1 MECELLLTLKSLPA
15 GTGLIEEYL
24 KEIGKLEKQAAPLRE
39 SRDQLNEESRKW
51 VEKRNSYN
59 TEIRRMR
66 EEAFSYKDRRDALNK
81 AVQELKGKRE
91 QAKTELLTKREELN
105 YADERIRELS
115 SKASLKEAFARR
127 RSREL
132 EWHIQTSSLS
142 LAEEKRTIAQVKEL
156 EIELAVHGEI
166 RKLKKAASNNISEI
180 RRLRSTIDEYH
191 SELSELAKN
200 SQECHEE
207 MMSSLGQADKLSKEA
222 EEAHQNF
229 IKIKKEADGIH
240 KSYSTLIAQ
249 IREIERQ
256 IREIDENVHR
266 EQIKKALESR
276 EKVSQQAQQKLE
288 TGEKLTFD
296 EFKILI
302 ERGEV

>member
-1 MECELLLTLKSLPA
+1 MTLKSLPA
-15 GTGLIEEYL
+15 GTSLIEEYL
-24 KEIGKLEKQAAPLRE
+24 KEIGKLEKKAAPLRE
-39 SRDQLNEESRKW
+39 SRDQLNEESQKW
-51 VEKRNSYN
+51 VEKRNSHN
-59 TEIRRMR
+59 SEIRRMR

-91 QAKTELLTKREELN
+91 QAKTELLTKREELDCAN
-105 YADERIRELS
+105 QRKRELG
-115 SKASLKEAFARR
+115 SKVSLKEGFARR
-127 RSREL
+127 RSREI
-132 EWHIQTSSLS
+132 EWHIQTNSLS
-142 LAEEKRTIAQVKEL
+142 LAEEKRNITEVKKL
-156 EIELAVHGEI
+156 EIELAIHGEM
-166 RKLKKAASNNISEI
+166 RKLKKAASNHISEI
-180 RRLRSTIDEYH
+180 KRLRSTIDKHH

-207 MMSSLGQADKLSKEA
+207 MMSSLGQADQLSKEA
-222 EEAHQNF
+222 EDAHQNF
-229 IKIKKEADGIH
+229 IKVKKEADDFH

-266 EQIKKALESR
+266 EQIRKALESR
-276 EKVSQQAQQKLE
+276 EKISQQAQQKLE

>member
-1 MECELLLTLKSLPA
+1 LTLKSLPA

-24 KEIGKLEKQAAPLRE
+24 KEIGKLEEQAVPLRD
-39 SRDQLNEESRKW
+39 SRDRLNEECRKW

-59 TEIRRMR
+59 TETRRIR

-91 QAKTELLTKREELN
+91 QAKTELLGKRKELDS
-105 YADERIRELS
+105 AKEKMHILS
-115 SKASLKEAFARR
+115 SKLSLKESFARR
-127 RSREL
+127 RVREL

-142 LAEEKRTIAQVKEL
+142 LVEEKKNIAEVKEL
-156 EIELAVHGEI
+156 EMELALHGEM
-166 RKLKKAASNNISEI
+166 RKLKRAASKHISDIKSLQSNI
-180 RRLRSTIDEYH
+180 DKYH
-191 SELSELAKN
+191 NELSELAKN
-200 SQECHEE
+200 SQECHEK
-207 MMSSLGQADKLSKEA
+207 MVSSLGKADELSKEA
-222 EEAHQNF
+222 EDAHQKF
-229 IKIKKEADGIH
+229 VKLKKEADSFH
-240 KSYSTLIAQ
+240 KSYSVLMSQ

-266 EQIKKALESR
+266 EQIRKALKSR